1 MRPAVPSEMPPR
13 TLASFAHA
21 LTVAASQDAALAAL
35 ADALV
40 EIDRTAKLAFVS
52 FDLRHDMLR
61 ERRMVTD
68 EPQSIASV
76 VALDTTYEHLPAKQ
90 RAAIAAG
97 GQLVDMGDAAEE
109 VARLLQIP
117 PLGEPGWLSVRG
129 VLADGRLSAL
139 LVLYEAR
146 KLFGT
151 RTAERFSPAVA
162 LFELAYLRL
171 LDRDARDEAVATLED
186 VTHRVHEGYD
196 RRLAELEERL
206 STAQQPFIGEPAAV
220 VALERALSAAR
231 EDARR
236 ANRRAD
242 AVDEAI
248 AAAVEQLEKTHIE
261 LHRRSESLRQKTRTM
276 YLLERVLTLD
286 ASTDDPHKLVDG
298 LLALVGDDMQ
308 AHRCSLMLR
317 TADGAGLY
325 LAAVR
330 GVAPGIIEGTRVPL
344 GQGVA
349 GRVAMSREPVLMSDV
364 AETKS
369 HPLLHD
375 QFFTTGS
382 FISFPLVYRDELVGV
397 VNLANRA
404 QHGVFVEED
413 VDRVRLLGLVI
424 ALVASQARL
433 PQRLDEAARAR

>member
-1 MRPAVPSEMPPR
+1 MPPR

-35 ADALV
+35 ADALI

-52 FDLRHDMLR
+52 FDLRRDMLR
-61 ERRMVTD
+61 ERRMVSD
-68 EPQSIASV
+68 ESTPATPIAV
-76 VALDTTYEHLPAKQ
+76 LDTTFEHLPAKQ
-90 RAAIAAG
+90 RTAIAAG
-97 GQLVDMGDAAEE
+97 GQLVDMAESAEE

-129 VLADGRLSAL
+129 ILADGRLSAL

-151 RTAERFSPAVA
+151 RTSERFSPAIA

-196 RRLAELEERL
+196 RRLAELEQRL
-206 STAQQPFIGEPAAV
+206 STAAQQPHDGESAAV
-220 VALERALSAAR
+220 VALERELAGAR

-286 ASTDDPHKLVDG
+286 ASTDDPRKLVDG

-317 TADGAGLY
+317 TADGTGLY

-330 GVAPGIIEGTRVPL
+330 GVAPGIVEGTRVPL

-349 GRVAMSREPVLMSDV
+349 GRVGMSREPVLVSDV
-364 AETKS
+364 SETKT

-404 QHGVFVEED
+404 QQGVFVEED

-424 ALVASQARL
+424 ALVASHARL
-433 PQRLDEAARAR
+433 PERLDEAIGVR

>member
-1 MRPAVPSEMPPR
+1 MPPR

-21 LTVAASQDAALAAL
+21 LTVAASQDTALAAL

-40 EIDRTAKLAFVS
+40 EIDRTATLAFVS
-52 FDLRHDMLR
+52 FDLRRDMLR
-61 ERRMVTD
+61 ERRIVTD
-68 EPQSIASV
+68 EPSSMPPV
-76 VALDTTYEHLPAKQ
+76 LLDTTFEHLPPKQ
-90 RAAIAAG
+90 RTAIAAG
-97 GQLVDMGDAAEE
+97 GQLVDMADSAEE

-117 PLGEPGWLSVRG
+117 PLGEPGWLSIRG
-129 VLADGRLSAL
+129 ILADGRLSAL
-139 LVLYEAR
+139 LVLYESR

-151 RTAERFSPAVA
+151 RTAERFSPAIA

-171 LDRDARDEAVATLED
+171 LDREARDEAVATLED
-186 VTHRVHEGYD
+186 VTHRVHESYD
-196 RRLAELEERL
+196 RRLAELEQRL
-206 STAQQPFIGEPAAV
+206 ASAAQQPYDGESAAV
-220 VALERALSAAR
+220 IALERELAGAR

-261 LHRRSESLRQKTRTM
+261 LHRRNESVRQKTRTM

-286 ASTDDPHKLVDG
+286 ASTDDPRKLVDG

-317 TADGAGLY
+317 TSDGAGLY

-344 GQGVA
+344 GEGVA

-404 QHGVFVEED
+404 QQGVFVEED

-424 ALVASQARL
+424 ALVASHARL
-433 PQRLDEAARAR
+433 PERLDEAIGVR